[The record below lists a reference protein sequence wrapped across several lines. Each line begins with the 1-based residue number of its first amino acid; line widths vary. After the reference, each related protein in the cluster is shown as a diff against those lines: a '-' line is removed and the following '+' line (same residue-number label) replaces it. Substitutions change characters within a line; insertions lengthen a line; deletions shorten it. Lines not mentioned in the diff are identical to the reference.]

1 MRGDWMDAPLRY
13 DRGYVYRLY
22 EPKEQ
27 PQRTIVALHG
37 SGADETAI
45 LPLARMLDQKARIV
59 APRGRIL
66 QNGERRWYRKLSPI
80 SFDQPSVRFE
90 AEAFA
95 GFLDGL
101 MRDDVADAERTLF
114 LGYSNGANLV
124 AATML
129 LHPGKIRQA
138 VLMRAMSVLDAAPE
152 ADLAAARVLVLTG
165 EADQTYGTY
174 GAMLGDLL
182 KRNGAVVV
190 SDTLG
195 SGHECGEGDIAY
207 ARGWLDSV
215 EGGLPATAD
224 AGATRG

>member
-13 DRGYVYRLY
+13 DRSYVYRLY
-22 EPKEQ
+22 EPKDAPE
-27 PQRTIVALHG
+27 RTIVALHG
-37 SGADETAI
+37 SATDETAI
-45 LPLARMLDQKARIV
+45 LPLARMLDQKARII
-59 APRGRIL
+59 APRGRII

-101 MRDDVADAERTLF
+101 FRDGVAEPERTLF
-114 LGYSNGANLV
+114 LGYSNGANLA

-129 LHPGKIRQA
+129 LHPAKIRQA
-138 VLMRAMSVLDAAPE
+138 VLMRAMSVLESAPK
-152 ADLAAARVLVLTG
+152 ADLTAARVLILSG
-165 EADQTYGTY
+165 AADQIYGSL

-195 SGHECGEGDIAY
+195 SGHECGEPDITY
-207 ARGWLDSV
+207 ARRWLDSV
-215 EGGLPATAD
+215 EGGVPATAD
-224 AGATRG
+224 AGGTKG

>member
-13 DRGYVYRLY
+13 DRSYVYRLY
-22 EPKEQ
+22 EPQDPAE
-27 PQRTIVALHG
+27 RTIVALHG
-37 SGADETAI
+37 SGADEAAI
-45 LPLARMLDQKARIV
+45 LPLARMLDPKARIV

-80 SFDQPSVRFE
+80 TFDQSSVALE
-90 AEAFA
+90 ADTFS

-101 MRDDVADAERTLF
+101 RRDGVTDPDRTLF

-129 LHPGKIRQA
+129 LHPGAIRQA
-138 VLMRAMSVLDAAPE
+138 VLMRAMSVLEAAPK
-152 ADLAAARVLVLTG
+152 ADLTAARVLILSGAT
-165 EADQTYGTY
+165 DQIYGSY

-190 SDTLG
+190 QDTLS

-215 EGGLPATAD
+215 EGGVPATAD
-224 AGATRG
+224 AGGTRG